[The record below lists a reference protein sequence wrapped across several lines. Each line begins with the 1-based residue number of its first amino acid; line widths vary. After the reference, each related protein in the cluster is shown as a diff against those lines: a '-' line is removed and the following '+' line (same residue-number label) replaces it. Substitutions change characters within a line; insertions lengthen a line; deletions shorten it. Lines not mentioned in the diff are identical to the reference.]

1 MLLEYKMTSGDWF
14 CTRWNHLKSYSTD
27 ACRWSNVVTSC
38 NNWPDQEL
46 WGTIHSDH
54 CSFPPSLTEH
64 VIRPHPSLNHPL
76 AHSDP
81 PSLQSPD
88 RPSVPLFLQSQ
99 NNTAPFWS
107 HIHLTLGQDGVKY
120 EKWLLTTISV
130 SPCLSDLQLHF
141 GRRKKKQKQ
150 MAEDAESW
158 HTFES
163 VWRGSIS
170 GWITVALC
178 SLLRQGHFTS
188 AENCACGRSR
198 AGLCHPGGPCNYPLW
213 SLKDDMSL
221 CDSFL
226 LFWSPRRW
234 PGACE
239 ND

>member
-141 GRRKKKQKQ
+141 GRRKKKQKTNGGRCWEL
-150 MAEDAESW
+150 AHFWVSLTW
-158 HTFES
+158 LHFRLNHCRS
-163 VWRGSIS
+163 VL
-170 GWITVALC
+170 ITKTRPFHKC
-178 SLLRQGHFTS
+178 WKLR
-188 AENCACGRSR
+188 
-198 AGLCHPGGPCNYPLW
+198 LW
-213 SLKDDMSL
+213 
-221 CDSFL
+221 
-226 LFWSPRRW
+226 
-234 PGACE
+234 E
-239 ND
+239 V